1 MDGTL
6 LVAFVALQLAQAL
19 TELWLARLNRRYTLE
34 PRHQEEAARALRI
47 SPEDM
52 GRSVAYAEDR
62 YRFGLVTSWL
72 TVVPALVFLALG
84 GLGWVEGWS
93 ISLTAPLAGGNVA
106 AGLVF
111 FAILG
116 LGVAVLGLPF
126 GLYRSFGIEAK
137 HGFNRQ
143 TLPGFFGDWLKG
155 LALAGVLG
163 GSLLAAVLAIMER
176 GGRHWWLYAW
186 ATVAAFSIVTAWI
199 YPRLLASI
207 FNVFSPLP
215 DGELKDAIL
224 ALAEKVG
231 FHTHSIHAMDASRR
245 TTHGNAYFTGLFGAK
260 RIVLFDTLLDSLGT
274 REVVAVLAHELGHF
288 KLKHVRWQL
297 CRGIL
302 LTGVQLYALGLLLEL
317 EPFYLAFGLA
327 QPTPYGA
334 LTVFGLWFGVLEFW
348 LFGPLLTA
356 LSRRA
361 ELAADRFAVRHGIAP
376 EALAEALLG
385 LRERSHLM
393 PISHPLYSRVYHS
406 HPPLLERLKALE
418 DAGSHLGS
426 VF

>member
-6 LVAFVALQLAQAL
+6 LVAFVALQLAQHL
-19 TELWLARLNRRYTLE
+19 TELWLARLNRQYTLE

-47 SPEDM
+47 SSEDM
-52 GRSVAYAEDR
+52 DRSVAYAEDR
-62 YRFGLVTSWL
+62 YRFGLVASWL
-72 TVVPALVFLALG
+72 SVVPALVFLALG

-93 ISLTAPLAGGNVA
+93 LALAAPVASGNVA
-106 AGLVF
+106 VGLVF

-116 LGVAVLGLPF
+116 LGSAVLGLPF
-126 GLYRSFGIEAK
+126 GLYRTFGIEAR

-143 TLPGFFGDWLKG
+143 SLPGFFKDWLKG

-163 GSLLAAVLAIMER
+163 GSFLAAVLAIVER
-176 GGRHWWLYAW
+176 GGRHWWVIAW
-186 ATVAAFSIVTAWI
+186 AAVAAFSLLTAWL
-199 YPRLLASI
+199 YPRLLAPI
-207 FNVFSPLP
+207 FNKFSPLP

-231 FHTHSIHAMDASRR
+231 FRARSIHAMDASRR
-245 TTHGNAYFTGLFGAK
+245 TSHGNAYFTGLFGAR
-260 RIVLFDTLLDSLGT
+260 RIVLFDTLLETLGT

-297 CRGIL
+297 CRGVL
-302 LTGVQLYALGLLLEL
+302 LTGAQLYVLSLLLDL
-317 EPFYLAFGLA
+317 EPFYRAFGLP

-334 LTVFGLWFGVLEFW
+334 LIVFGLWFGLLEFL
-348 LFGPLLTA
+348 LFQPLHTA

-361 ELAADRFAVRHGIAP
+361 ELAADRFATGHGVAP
-376 EALAEALLG
+376 EALAEALLA

-406 HPPLLERLKALE
+406 HPPLLERLRALGT
-418 DAGSHLGS
+418 A
-426 VF
+426 